1 MAGRI
6 CYADLV
12 SILLAIIPR
21 AEHVDTEALV
31 DESLLITKITSS
43 LGPKYS
49 SEPQV
54 LHHATSD
61 GGMVIAWNVGTE
73 QRNPNVKSGVWTAC
87 STQGFSRK
95 IREGVRTRNG
105 RLSVD
110 PTIGGSYMALWG
122 NKGSRR
128 IFAWSTP
135 PAIEPVYYA
144 TDDDNVYISNRPLP
158 IAFALTRG
166 KPDTLAINEDY
177 IREYL
182 NYGFS
187 ISSASPF
194 KGISVLMPRT
204 CLSVW
209 RGNIQILDEPD
220 FGEIDLQP
228 CADSRETGSAELAS
242 ALKRATW
249 RLIEQQ
255 PQSGV
260 QLRLSGG
267 KDSRLM
273 LGLLNLVPDCNVTA
287 VTQGDSA
294 SAQVKVAAELADLAG
309 IDFIATA
316 PNMTVESSIIQSCE
330 TTIFQSSGLIPS
342 EPTIAPFSA
351 PDPLEPG
358 EFLAAGEW
366 PLFKGYLERTSNR
379 SMEAVEGQFSGSSKN
394 LLDREGNHRTDSAL
408 DRWKASL
415 PVFSSYEMLY
425 FYGRDIRAA
434 RYQHA
439 KTAQIDS
446 QSTVFY
452 PFLDTEVVN
461 ISDSLPVVNRRNHY
475 SMFTALRDI
484 WPESFSVPFAAN
496 EGFRFERFSSTKDF
510 SVGFQ
515 GGNQRAPR
523 EYQGEIKQY
532 SQRPHAIDS
541 EFYHSPISASANF
554 VVTSGEWDYLRR
566 FIDPNFAERIQGW
579 ARKTSDSEL
588 EGAGKSRKEQKE
600 TKIKVWRIL
609 MIVLWLKRR
618 WLKATW

>member
-1 MAGRI
+1 M
-6 CYADLV
+6 

-21 AEHVDTEALV
+21 SNRVKTATSVSDGR
-31 DESLLITKITSS
+31 LINKISS
-43 LGPKYS
+43 VLGPKYFT
-49 SEPQV
+49 EPVV
-54 LHHATSD
+54 LNDATRD
-61 GGMVIAWNVGTE
+61 GGVVIVWNAESGN
-73 QRNPNVKSGVWTAC
+73 RNPDTRAGVWTAC
-87 STQGFSRK
+87 SSQGFASKLRN
-95 IREGVRTRNG
+95 GVKTQNG

-110 PTIGGSYMALWG
+110 PEIGGSYMALWG
-122 NKGSRR
+122 NKGSGR

-144 TDDDNVYISNRPLP
+144 SDRENIYISNRPLP
-158 IAFALTRG
+158 IAFALTAGR
-166 KPDTLAINEDY
+166 PEILEIDENY
-177 IREYL
+177 VREYL

-187 ISSASPF
+187 ISTASPF

-209 RGNIQILDEPD
+209 RGKIQILDEPD
-220 FGEIDLQP
+220 FGQVELQP
-228 CADSRETGSAELAS
+228 AGDSRETGSVELAS
-242 ALKRATW
+242 SLKRATS

-255 PQSGV
+255 PEKGV

-273 LGLLNLVPDCNVTA
+273 LGLLNLIPDCKVTA
-287 VTQGDSA
+287 VTQGDAESV
-294 SAQVKVAAELADLAG
+294 QVKVAAELAGLAG

-316 PNMTVESSIIQSCE
+316 PNMTVKTSIIQSCE

-351 PDPLEPG
+351 PDPLELG

-366 PLFKGYLERTSNR
+366 PLFKGYLERTSDR
-379 SMEAVEGQFSGSSKN
+379 SMESVERLLSGSSKYILN
-394 LLDREGNHRTDSAL
+394 SDGNYLTDSAL
-408 DRWKASL
+408 DEWKASL

-425 FYGRDIRAA
+425 YYGRDIRAA

-439 KTAQIDS
+439 KTAQIDT

-452 PFLDTEVVN
+452 PFLDTEVVKV
-461 ISDSLPVVNRRNHY
+461 SDALPVVNRRNHY

-484 WPESFSVPFAAN
+484 WPESFSVPFAGN
-496 EGFRFERFSSTKDF
+496 EGFRFERFASTRSF

-515 GGNQRAPR
+515 GGNQRPPR
-523 EYQGEIKQY
+523 AYEGEIKQF

-541 EFYHSPISASANF
+541 TFYYSPISASANF
-554 VVTSGEWDYLRR
+554 IVTSGEWSYLSK
-566 FIDPNFAERIQGW
+566 FLDSSFASRIQEW
-579 ARKTSDSEL
+579 AQKTSDRGL
-588 EGAGKSRKEQKE
+588 DGAGNTRKEQKE

-609 MIVLWLKRR
+609 MLVLWLRRR
-618 WLKATW
+618 WLKSTW

>member
-1 MAGRI
+1 M
-6 CYADLV
+6 L
-12 SILLAIIPR
+12 P
-21 AEHVDTEALV
+21 
-31 DESLLITKITSS
+31 
-43 LGPKYS
+43 
-49 SEPQV
+49 
-54 LHHATSD
+54 HATSD
-61 GGMVIAWNVGTE
+61 GGVVFAWNSGAE
-73 QRNPNVKSGVWTAC
+73 QRNPDMKSGVWTAC
-87 STQGFSRK
+87 SAQGFSRK
-95 IREGVRTRNG
+95 IRDGVRTRNG

-122 NKGSRR
+122 NKGSGR

-144 TDDDNVYISNRPLP
+144 SDDERIYISNRPLP
-158 IAFALTRG
+158 IAIALTG
-166 KPDTLAINEDY
+166 GEPETLAINEDY

-187 ISSASPF
+187 ISTASPF

-220 FGEIDLQP
+220 FGTTELQP
-228 CADSRETGSAELAS
+228 CADPRETGSVELAN

-249 RLIEQQ
+249 RLIEQK
-255 PQSGV
+255 PESGV

-294 SAQVKVAAELADLAG
+294 SVQVKVAAELADLAG

-316 PNMTVESSIIQSCE
+316 PNMTVKSSIIQSCE
-330 TTIFQSSGLIPS
+330 ATIFQSSGLIPS

-351 PDPLEPG
+351 PDPIEPG

-366 PLFKGYLERTSNR
+366 PLFKGYLERTSDR
-379 SMEAVEGQFSGSSKN
+379 SMEAVEKQLSGASKK
-394 LLDREGNHRTDSAL
+394 LLNREGNYCTDSAL

-446 QSTVFY
+446 QSDVFY
-452 PFLDTEVVN
+452 PFLDAEVVN
-461 ISDSLPVVNRRNHY
+461 VSDALPVVNRRNHY

-484 WPESFSVPFAAN
+484 WPQSFSVPFAGN
-496 EGFRFERFSSTKDF
+496 EGFRFERFTSTKDF

-523 EYQGEIKQY
+523 EYEGEIKQL

-541 EFYHSPISASANF
+541 EFYYSPISASANF
-554 VVTSGEWDYLRR
+554 VVTSGEWDFLRR
-566 FIDPNFAERIQGW
+566 FLDPNFADRIQEW
-579 ARKTSDSEL
+579 ARKTSDFEL

-600 TKIKVWRIL
+600 TKIRVWRIL